1 MRPLDPNL
9 AAMNERNDNSPVHRR
24 LLAKVA
30 TTIAAWA
37 VAFLVVTALLSLF
50 GDQLAAL
57 PLAARALIMSG
68 VLVTFMVNLAMPVV
82 GVGIGRLL
90 AGRPPRGGS
99 LTDRARGGARIRPQ
113 QHDVPDRRRR
123 RDRDRLD
130 RRRLANGRVRGRAW
144 RRSARPDGGIPGGLP
159 RVHCLRGARVA
170 GSACVAGAPGGEVG

>member
-1 MRPLDPNL
+1 MCSLDPNL

-99 LTDRARGGARIRPQ
+99 LTDPGPG
-113 QHDVPDRRRR
+113 VTLRRRNF
-123 RDRDRLD
+123 
-130 RRRLANGRVRGRAW
+130 AQAHRG
-144 RRSARPDGGIPGGLP
+144 
-159 RVHCLRGARVA
+159 C
-170 GSACVAGAPGGEVG
+170 